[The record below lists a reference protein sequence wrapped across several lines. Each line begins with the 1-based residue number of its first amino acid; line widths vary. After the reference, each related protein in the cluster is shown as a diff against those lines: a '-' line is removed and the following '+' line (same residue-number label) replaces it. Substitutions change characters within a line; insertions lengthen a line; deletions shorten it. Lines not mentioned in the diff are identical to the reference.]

1 MSGIKDTLKDKGK
14 KRLQDLIRGGAPTNK
29 PESYASAYARL
40 MWYCVK
46 KILQAAPFL
55 CKDA

>member
-1 MSGIKDTLKDKGK
+1 MSGIKDKGK
-14 KRLQDLIRGGAPTNK
+14 KRVQDLIRGGAPTNK